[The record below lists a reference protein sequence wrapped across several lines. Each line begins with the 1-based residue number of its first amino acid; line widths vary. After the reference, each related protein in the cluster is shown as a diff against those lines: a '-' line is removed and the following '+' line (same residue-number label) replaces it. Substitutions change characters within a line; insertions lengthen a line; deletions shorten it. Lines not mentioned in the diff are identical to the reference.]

1 MSSTL
6 LVILALFAQVAETPN
21 YRYGGQDHKQQQVD
35 ANGDPVF
42 EGASIT
48 AEEDSIIS
56 AEAEGTL
63 VKLAVKEGDRVA
75 QKGVLATIDER
86 LAKAQVEA
94 AKLTLDAA
102 TERANDMVEEKYAI
116 LARDVAEVDWKKDVA
131 ANTDSQKAVTE
142 IQILQKKLV
151 YDRSNL
157 QIDKARKDQVI
168 AKKEAAVKGAELK
181 VAEIGLDRRI
191 IKAPFEGEVQ
201 QLFQKESQWVNPGD
215 PILRLVKFDVLRV
228 EGRVLAA
235 HFDPAELAGKPVTVS
250 VTLARNRQVELPGRV
265 TYVGQTVNI
274 NKEFIVRAEIQN
286 KREGDYWLVRPGLIA
301 KMTIHVNQPA
311 EPQARGVAAP
321 AK

>member
-6 LVILALFAQVAETPN
+6 LVFLALFAQVAEPPA
-21 YRYGGQDHKQQQVD
+21 YQYGSQNHKKQEID

-42 EGASIT
+42 NGASIT

-63 VKLAVKEGDRVA
+63 VHLAVKEGDRVA
-75 QKGVLATIDER
+75 KKGVLATIDER

-94 AKLTLDAA
+94 AELTLDAA
-102 TERANDMVEEKYAI
+102 TERANDSVEEKYAV
-116 LARDVAEVDWKKDVA
+116 LARDVARVDWEKDKA
-131 ANTDSQKAVTE
+131 ANITIPNSVTE

-151 YDRSNL
+151 LDRSNL

-191 IKAPFEGEVQ
+191 TRAPFDGEVQ

-228 EGRVLAA
+228 EGRVHTD

-250 VTLARNRQVELPGRV
+250 VALARNRQVELPGRI
-265 TYVGQTVNI
+265 TYVGQTVTI

-286 KREGDYWLVRPGLIA
+286 KREGDYWLVRPGLVA